1 MTTQTIAPTKSEE
14 LIEKCG
20 IKIGAE
26 VWQELEE
33 FFKRYEKNSGS
44 EFSPDNVIFS
54 DTEGK
59 EYKEKDF
66 VNNLKKMISAMSILA
81 RDSKREFPEYYI
93 ITEKPLWF
101 YLGYEDGNIRTQP
114 PTYTELLPFLLLG
127 IARGTWTIEDAIYHA
142 EKCTVQNLRA

>member
-1 MTTQTIAPTKSEE
+1 MTTQTVAPTKSEE

-20 IKIGAE
+20 LKIGAE

-81 RDSKREFPEYYI
+81 RDSKREFPE
-93 ITEKPLWF
+93 
-101 YLGYEDGNIRTQP
+101 
-114 PTYTELLPFLLLG
+114 LL
-127 IARGTWTIEDAIYHA
+127 YH
-142 EKCTVQNLRA
+142 N